1 MAAPIKDELA
11 MAYRAGQAA
20 SAERIKA
27 LKGAIDKL
35 LSACERLDVYE
46 VKSTELWAA
55 YHFGLNVYDDFVW
68 SPEENAEAAASAER
82 IKALEEALA
91 KADELCRVALPQF
104 NWGASALDG
113 KAIFILNEAP
123 GIIRRALLKEA
134 DQ

>member
-1 MAAPIKDELA
+1 MSDDIFDRALDRRNALIKEQ
-11 MAYRAGQAA
+11 R
-20 SAERIKA
+20 R
-27 LKGAIDKL
+27 
-35 LSACERLDVYE
+35 
-46 VKSTELWAA
+46 
-55 YHFGLNVYDDFVW
+55 
-68 SPEENAEAAASAER
+68 R